1 MRFTLT
7 LLAYLKLIQLDF
19 YVARGDFA
27 AIHDRVRDYVTEK
40 RVPRPDTL
48 DRVCSAVEMACI
60 WHWKEVLCLQRSA
73 ATVWLLRRHGIT
85 AQLVIGAQQI
95 PFKAHAWVEVEGRV
109 VNDKPYIPEVYAVL
123 TRC

>member
-85 AQLVIGAQQI
+85 AQLVIGAQQL
-95 PFKAHAWVEVEGRV
+95 PFKAHAWVEV
-109 VNDKPYIPEVYAVL
+109 
-123 TRC
+123 

>member
-40 RVPRPDTL
+40 RAPRPDTL

-85 AQLVIGAQQI
+85 AQLVIGAQQL
-95 PFKAHAWVEVEGRV
+95 PFKAHAWVEVEGHV
-109 VNDKPYIPEVYAVL
+109 VNDKPYMPEIYTVL
-123 TRC
+123 DRC

>member
-85 AQLVIGAQQI
+85 AQLVIGAQQL
-95 PFKAHAWVEVEGRV
+95 PFKAHAWVEVEGHV
-109 VNDKPYIPEVYAVL
+109 VNDKPYMPEIYAVL
-123 TRC
+123 DRC